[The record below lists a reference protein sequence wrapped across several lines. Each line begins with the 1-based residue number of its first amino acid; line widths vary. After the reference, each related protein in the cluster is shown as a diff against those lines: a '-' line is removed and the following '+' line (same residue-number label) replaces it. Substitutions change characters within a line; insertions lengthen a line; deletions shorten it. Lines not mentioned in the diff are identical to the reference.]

1 MSGSPKYSQ
10 AELERQRQE
19 KLEANR
25 RRQAELEAKCRQE
38 AAEKE
43 RKRQLEARRQEI
55 SAQLQNLATQIK
67 QQSDSIYPEVRQELQ
82 QKEQTL
88 KQQISNVTL
97 VNQFSSIEQQIQ
109 EIAQKWQE
117 AKQQKWRDEE
127 EAKRQE
133 EIERQQIALEN
144 SDRTL
149 QTIQTDAQKFDPQGL
164 LFGQKSLN
172 QVKNLLLEG
181 NPVPVRQPL
190 QTTQK
195 AIAQLSQSVGQQKQA
210 WQQRKNQAEQNLGII
225 QAIITGIKAD
235 EVINRWQS
243 NGIETLLTLEQQT
256 EKAIALENFEE
267 TANLLTQVNTTQAEI
282 IEKANQAQLKADQ
295 RDYIAD
301 SIAETLQEMGFSIV
315 YRQPEYAEHPA
326 SAIIL
331 GAATNS
337 GKSISVSVPVE
348 GEVFYDVEGYSKQ
361 TLAAV
366 GGGSAAVCDEA
377 EGVITEM
384 HEVLAEQFG
393 VKMGELNWEGKDP
406 NRQLRQADSLPKNP
420 SNSLRRS

>member
-25 RRQAELEAKCRQE
+25 RRQAELEAKRRQE

-55 SAQLQNLATQIK
+55 SAQLQNLATQIQ

-97 VNQFSSIEQQIQ
+97 VNQLSSIEQQIQ

-117 AKQQKWRDEE
+117 AKRQK
-127 EAKRQE
+127 
-133 EIERQQIALEN
+133 EIERQQLALEN
-144 SDRTL
+144 SDRTF
-149 QTIQTDAQKFDPQGL
+149 QIIQTDAQKFDHQGL
-164 LFGQKSLN
+164 SSVQESLN
-172 QVKNLLLEG
+172 QVKNLLLGG

-190 QTTQK
+190 ETTQK
-195 AIAQLSQSVGQQKQA
+195 AIAQLTQSVGQQKQA
-210 WQQRKNQAEQNLGII
+210 WQQRKNQAEQDLGTI

-235 EVINRWQS
+235 EVINRWQG
-243 NGIETLLTLEQQT
+243 NAIETLLTLEQQT

-267 TANLLTQVNTTQAEI
+267 TANLLNQVNTTQAEI

>member
-25 RRQAELEAKCRQE
+25 RRQAELEAKRRQE

-55 SAQLQNLATQIK
+55 LTQLQNLATQIK
-67 QQSDSIYPEVRQELQ
+67 KQSDSIYPEAWQKLQ

-88 KQQISNVTL
+88 KQQIPNVTL

-117 AKQQKWRDEE
+117 AKRQK
-127 EAKRQE
+127 
-133 EIERQQIALEN
+133 EIERQQLALEN

-164 LFGQKSLN
+164 LSVQESLN

-195 AIAQLSQSVGQQKQA
+195 AIAQLTQSVGQQKQA
-210 WQQRKNQAEQNLGII
+210 WQQRKNQAEQDLGTI

-243 NGIETLLTLEQQT
+243 NGIEALLTLEQQT

-267 TANLLTQVNTTQAEI
+267 TTNLLNQVNTTQAEI

>member
-25 RRQAELEAKCRQE
+25 RRQAELEAKRRQE

-55 SAQLQNLATQIK
+55 SAQLQNLATQIQ

-97 VNQFSSIEQQIQ
+97 VNQLSSIEQQIQ

-117 AKQQKWRDEE
+117 AKRQK
-127 EAKRQE
+127 
-133 EIERQQIALEN
+133 EIERQQLALEN
-144 SDRTL
+144 SDRTF
-149 QTIQTDAQKFDPQGL
+149 QIIQTDAQKFDHQGL
-164 LFGQKSLN
+164 SSVQESLN

-195 AIAQLSQSVGQQKQA
+195 AIAQLTQSVGQQKQA
-210 WQQRKNQAEQNLGII
+210 WQQRKNQAEQDLGTI

-243 NGIETLLTLEQQT
+243 NAIETLLTLEQQT

-267 TANLLTQVNTTQAEI
+267 TANLLNQVNTTQAEI

>member
-25 RRQAELEAKCRQE
+25 RRQAELEAKRRQE

-43 RKRQLEARRQEI
+43 RKRQLEARRKEV
-55 SAQLQNLATQIK
+55 SAQLQNLATQIQ
-67 QQSDSIYPEVRQELQ
+67 QQSDSIYPEARQELQ

-88 KQQISNVTL
+88 KQQIPNVTL

-133 EIERQQIALEN
+133 EIERQQLTLED

-149 QTIQTDAQKFDPQGL
+149 QTLQTDAQKFDHQGL
-164 LFGQKSLN
+164 SSVQESLN
-172 QVKNLLLEG
+172 QVKNLLLGG

-195 AIAQLSQSVGQQKQA
+195 AIAQLTQSVGQQKQA
-210 WQQRKNQAEQNLGII
+210 WQQRKNQAEQDLGTI
-225 QAIITGIKAD
+225 QAIVTGIKAD

-243 NGIETLLTLEQQT
+243 NGIEALLTLEQQT
-256 EKAIALENFEE
+256 EKAIALENFE
-267 TANLLTQVNTTQAEI
+267 
-282 IEKANQAQLKADQ
+282 
-295 RDYIAD
+295 R
-301 SIAETLQEMGFSIV
+301 F
-315 YRQPEYAEHPA
+315 
-326 SAIIL
+326 
-331 GAATNS
+331 
-337 GKSISVSVPVE
+337 
-348 GEVFYDVEGYSKQ
+348 
-361 TLAAV
+361 AAV
-366 GGGSAAVCDEA
+366 PTFNVR
-377 EGVITEM
+377 V
-384 HEVLAEQFG
+384 
-393 VKMGELNWEGKDP
+393 
-406 NRQLRQADSLPKNP
+406 R
-420 SNSLRRS
+420 

>member
-25 RRQAELEAKCRQE
+25 RRQAELEAKRRQE

-97 VNQFSSIEQQIQ
+97 VNQLSSIEQQIQ

-117 AKQQKWRDEE
+117 AKRQK
-127 EAKRQE
+127 
-133 EIERQQIALEN
+133 EIERQQLALEN
-144 SDRTL
+144 SDRTF
-149 QTIQTDAQKFDPQGL
+149 QIIQTDAQKFDHQGL
-164 LFGQKSLN
+164 SSVQESLN

-195 AIAQLSQSVGQQKQA
+195 AIAQLTQSVGQQKQA
-210 WQQRKNQAEQNLGII
+210 WQQRKNQAEQDLGTI

-243 NGIETLLTLEQQT
+243 NAIETLLTLEQQT

-267 TANLLTQVNTTQAEI
+267 TANLLNQVNTTQAEI